1 MNGINEMSTSPGLTS
16 GQLAKAAGVGV
27 ETIRFY
33 EKEGILDAPARTRA
47 GYRMYDSGALQRIQF
62 VHQAQSLGFTLREIR
77 ELLALDRQP
86 DAECD
91 DLRDRT
97 VDKLRVVGEKIAELQ
112 RMHGALSSLL
122 ASCEAGQ
129 PLRDCPVMKGLTTK
143 E

>member
-1 MNGINEMSTSPGLTS
+1 MTNSGITS
-16 GQLAKAAGVGV
+16 GQLAKAAGIGV

-33 EKEGILDAPARTRA
+33 EKEGILDTPARTRA
-47 GYRMYDSGALQRIQF
+47 GHRKYDNGALERIQF
-62 VHQAQSLGFTLREIR
+62 VHHAQALGFTLREIR

-97 VDKLRVVGEKIAELQ
+97 VDKLRVVAEKIAELQ
-112 RMHGALSSLL
+112 RMHAALSGLL

-129 PLRDCPVMKGLTTK
+129 PLKDCPVMKGLTAR